1 MGYHTFDASRADELE
16 LPVWRYRLLSAEE
29 LLWALD
35 PDPNATVA
43 DFGSGTGFYTDV
55 VAPHVDQLHAV
66 DIQPEMHEY
75 YREKGVPEN
84 VELVTSGVD
93 GLPLSTDSLDCAFST
108 MTYHEFAGEDAVRE
122 IRRVIESGGRF
133 AVADWNGSGAGED
146 GPPLGERYTPAE
158 VTSAL
163 ESDGFQVTH
172 TADRRETLLVVAVA
186 P

>member
-1 MGYHTFDASRADELE
+1 MGHHTFDASRAEVLE
-16 LPVWRYRLLSAEE
+16 QAAWRYRFLSAEE
-29 LLWALD
+29 LLWGLA

-55 VAPHVDQLHAV
+55 VAPHVSRLHAV

-93 GLPLSTDSLDCAFST
+93 DLPLSTASLDCAFST
-108 MTYHEFAGEDAVRE
+108 MTYHEFASGDAIRE
-122 IRRVIESGGRF
+122 IRRVIKSGGRF

-146 GPPLGERYTPAE
+146 GPPLAERYTLSE
-158 VTSAL
+158 MTSAL
-163 ESDGFQVTH
+163 ESGGFRIEH
-172 TADRRETLLVVAVA
+172 TADRRETLLVVAVV